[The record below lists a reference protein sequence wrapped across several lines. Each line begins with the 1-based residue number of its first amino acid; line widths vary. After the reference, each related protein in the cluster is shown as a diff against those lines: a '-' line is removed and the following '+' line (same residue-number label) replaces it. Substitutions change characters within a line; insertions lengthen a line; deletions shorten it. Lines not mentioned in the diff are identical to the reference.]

1 MCVCARWGCCAGS
14 TNLSFTEDVL
24 KRYEAYG
31 WHTQTVSDGN
41 AAAGGLAAAVAAA
54 RAVTDKPSI
63 IKVRTAI
70 GFGSGKEGS
79 HKVHGSP
86 LGEDDLAATK
96 AKFGFDPEAKFVVS
110 DDVYAYYREA
120 AQRGA
125 KAHAAW
131 DAMMARCVLRAWVE
145 SVCSSPSA
153 PHELLAVPPAATPRP
168 SPTRPLPSRA
178 ASVRVA

>member
-1 MCVCARWGCCAGS
+1 MARTA
-14 TNLSFTEDVL
+14 
-24 KRYEAYG
+24 
-31 WHTQTVSDGN
+31 QVSPTMATRPG
-41 AAAGGLAAAVAAA
+41 AAAVGALLPPAAVKTA
-54 RAVTDKPSI
+54 KWW
-63 IKVRTAI
+63 AI
-70 GFGSGKEGS
+70 GQTAQAGLRIDDIFVTGRAQTTR
-79 HKVHGSP
+79 
-86 LGEDDLAATK
+86 DDLLAALRLTRG
-96 AKFGFDPEAKFVVS
+96 APMFGFDPEAKFVVS

-145 SVCSSPSA
+145 SVCSSSSA